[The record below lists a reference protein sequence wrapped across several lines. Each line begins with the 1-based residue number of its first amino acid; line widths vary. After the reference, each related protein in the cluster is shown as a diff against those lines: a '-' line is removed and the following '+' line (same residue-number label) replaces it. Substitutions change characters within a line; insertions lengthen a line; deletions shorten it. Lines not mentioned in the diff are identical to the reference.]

1 VRRPGR
7 LVDGASGGLFVIPRA
22 SGPSDLPG
30 RNCARRSAFLVALG
44 VATLGLFGSLACREQ
59 GRPDPNIRMA
69 ISHTREEAAGGRDGA
84 NAPAVPQRLEVPPE
98 VIKAYSGVR
107 LKWKDGSNGRE
118 GILDVPLAKT
128 ARIPGSDLDVRADV
142 FLPAFTMSAEAI
154 TSTGVEPENP
164 AARIAV
170 LENGKE
176 IFAGWIFTRF
186 PDVHP
191 FQHPRFS
198 LLLAG
203 GIRRIAP

>member
-1 VRRPGR
+1 MRRAGR
-7 LVDGASGGLFVIPRA
+7 LIAGASGGLFVIPRA
-22 SGPSDLPG
+22 VCPRNLP
-30 RNCARRSAFLVALG
+30 RHRYARRSAFLVAFG
-44 VATLGLFGSLACREQ
+44 VTALGLLGFLACREH

-69 ISHTREEAAGGRDGA
+69 ISHTREEAAGGRGGA

-98 VIKAYSGVR
+98 VVKAYSGVR
-107 LKWKDGSNGRE
+107 LKWKDSSNGRE
-118 GILDVPLAKT
+118 GILDVPLDKT
-128 ARIPGSDLDVRADV
+128 ARIPGSELDVRADM

-170 LENGKE
+170 LENGNE

-203 GIRRIAP
+203 GIRRTAK